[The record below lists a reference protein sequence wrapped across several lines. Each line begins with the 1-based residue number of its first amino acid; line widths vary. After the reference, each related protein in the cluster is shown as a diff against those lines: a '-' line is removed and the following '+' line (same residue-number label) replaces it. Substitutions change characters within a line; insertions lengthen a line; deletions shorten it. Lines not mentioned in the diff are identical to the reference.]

1 VTLSSSSVASISQ
14 GKGSVSQWKTIVQ
27 FLKSS
32 DYVSKSFQT
41 TSKEI
46 RLSKKGAMELLSWL
60 PGVSL

>member
-1 VTLSSSSVASISQ
+1 
-14 GKGSVSQWKTIVQ
+14 VQ